1 MAQFAYAHAGGK
13 DWREVADACVR
24 QLEGSSGTLGFLY
37 ATDRI
42 ADHLTDVLARVK
54 GATGVAHWAG
64 TVGLGVCATGHEYFD
79 EPAAAVMLCDFDPQ
93 SFKVFAGVNAEGDV
107 QRLDFKVGG
116 AQAAFALVH
125 ADPHNQH
132 VAQIVTKLAQ
142 KVESGFLVG
151 GLTSSREHNLQIAD
165 GVMREGI
172 SGVAFS
178 DSVTIATRLTQGCS
192 PIGPRHAVTGAQRN
206 ILITLDGRPALDVFL
221 EDIGEI
227 LTRNA
232 RDDNDISTTIER
244 IAGHVF
250 AGLPIAGSDTG
261 DYLIRNLVGI
271 DPSNKLVAIGEMLTP
286 DSQVMFCRRDAQTAH
301 EDMTRM
307 LASIREGLYA
317 PPRGAV
323 YYSCVGRGPSLFGPN
338 SEEVKMISAALGN
351 IPLVGFFCNGEIS
364 HNRLY
369 GYTGVLTLFL

>member
-1 MAQFAYAHAGGK
+1 MTQFAYAHAAGK
-13 DWREVADACVR
+13 DWQEVAEACVR

-42 ADHLTDVLARVK
+42 ADHLSDVLALVK
-54 GATGVAHWAG
+54 QATGVERWVG
-64 TVGLGVCATGHEYFD
+64 TVGLGVCATGREYFD
-79 EPAAAVMLCDFDPQ
+79 EPAAAVMLCDFDPDT
-93 SFKVFAGVNAEGDV
+93 FKVFSGVNNKDDV
-107 QRLDFKVGG
+107 RRLDFKVGG
-116 AQAAFALVH
+116 VQAAFALVH

-132 VAQIVTKLAQ
+132 AAQIVTQLAQ

-151 GLTSSREHNLQIAD
+151 GLTSSRQHNLQIAD
-165 GVMREGI
+165 RVMAGGI

-192 PIGPRHAVTGAQRN
+192 PIGPKHAVTGAQRN
-206 ILITLDGRPALDVFL
+206 ILITLDGRPALDVFF

-227 LTRNA
+227 LSKKSRG
-232 RDDNDISTTIER
+232 DNDISASIER

-261 DYLIRNLVGI
+261 DYLVRNLVGI
-271 DPSNKLVAIGEMLTP
+271 DPSNKLVAIGEMLAP
-286 DSQVMFCRRDAQTAH
+286 DAKLMFCRRDAQTAFD
-301 EDMTRM
+301 DMTRM
-307 LASIREGLYA
+307 LDSIRQGLYA

-323 YYSCVGRGPSLFGPN
+323 YYSCVGRGPSLFGPS
-338 SEEVKMISAALGN
+338 SEEVKMISAALGD